1 MTPEELYKLR
11 FPIGEFDMPSHVS
24 TELKERW
31 IQSIHSFPFTLGA
44 LVQDLSSEEKKLTYR
59 PEGWNIK
66 QVVHHCT
73 DSHMNSL
80 IRFKLTLTEDAPTI
94 RPYYEDRWAML
105 SDGQDDD
112 LSDSLDL
119 LTALHSKWVKLLNGL
134 TDEDLHLTYVHPE
147 HGQSFTLL
155 EAIGTYAWHC
165 DHHLGHVRL
174 AIDSTK

>member
-1 MTPEELYKLR
+1 
-11 FPIGEFDMPSHVS
+11 MPSHVS

-31 IQSIHSFPFTLGA
+31 IETIDSFPFTLRA

-66 QVVHHCT
+66 QVVHHCA

-80 IRFKLTLTEDAPTI
+80 IRFKLTLTEDSPTI
-94 RPYYEDRWAML
+94 RPYYEDRWATL

-112 LSDSLDL
+112 LNDSLDL
-119 LTALHSKWVKLLNGL
+119 LTALHSKWVKLLSGL
-134 TDEDLHLTYVHPE
+134 TDEDLYLTYVHPE

-174 AIDSTK
+174 AIDSQE